1 MQGHKVL
8 IIPEGDAR
16 RLLNWQ
22 ARLFALLLFGVCSTP
37 SAEVER
43 LLRSPDPVAFAEA
56 GDQAGWSVSVH
67 GEWAI
72 VGAPTGSSGPSSF
85 GKAFV
90 YRQGSSPGSWTFNS
104 QLLSPFP
111 GPGDRFGETV
121 SVFDD
126 RILVSGRIGPSDLS
140 AVYLFELDADEWAHT
155 DTFEPQVAS
164 EGRLGTDIAQSQNTI
179 AIGAASDREPTL
191 GRGTVWMFE
200 RSGSA
205 WQLAEKVYPNDPNA
219 GGFGFS
225 VALEEDRLLVGNPG
239 YSDTFIQQG
248 AAFIFDRS
256 GSTWTLTDLLVASNP
271 GWSKKLG
278 WDVDLDSDRAL
289 VGMLSWDT
297 DDNTNLSARLFE
309 FNQTEWTETV
319 QITPSE
325 TLQPHS
331 AYATAVEIM
340 GDSVFIGDQNWDG
353 ALTDQG
359 RVHVFH
365 YQNGIWEEDAPLS
378 ESNIAGRP
386 GLYGFSIAASG
397 ESIIVGTPRSDYIDL
412 GAGSATVFQFQHQQ
426 PIAETRLTP
435 SDSEKDD
442 EFGHGLASTAQTLLV
457 GAPGDSSRGQK
468 SGSVLVF
475 QKALGEWKQTAI
487 LSPQTLEL
495 YDRFGTAVA
504 VEDSIAVIGA
514 HSSDAIDDR
523 AGAAYV
529 FESNGATWQER
540 QMLLPLDGLEQDYF
554 GSAVDIYGDRII
566 IGAPGFF
573 IPGIGISNPGQGYI
587 FAKIG
592 DQWEQAASLIP
603 SDSSCCQL
611 FAYDVQINGNF
622 AFFSA
627 PTEGPTNDYDGA
639 VYVFRLD
646 GSEWVEYQK
655 ILPPAGDTAGR
666 FGLSIA
672 LRGDQ
677 LLIGA
682 PSISGAFAEEGKA
695 YLYRW
700 DGSAWVL
707 DQELFAPSPADQNWF
722 GRQVD
727 FVDGKIAIAANVPT
741 GQDTDFGVTHLFLQD
756 GSAWSAKAEYPFPE
770 PLDDET
776 QIRDLAFAGTHL
788 FTGMPFRDE
797 EYADSGAVFFVDTNL
812 IFADE
817 FEIE

>member
-1 MQGHKVL
+1 M
-8 IIPEGDAR
+8 
-16 RLLNWQ
+16 
-22 ARLFALLLFGVCSTP
+22 LFGVCSSP
-37 SAEVER
+37 SAEIER
-43 LLRSPDPVAFAEA
+43 LERPPDPAAFAEV

-72 VGAPTGSSGPSSF
+72 VGAHTANNDPSPY
-85 GKAFV
+85 GKVFV
-90 YRQGSSPGSWTFNS
+90 YKKDSPSGSWTFHT
-104 QLLSPFP
+104 QLLSPYP
-111 GPGDRFGETV
+111 GPGDRFGEAV
-121 SVFDD
+121 SVFEG
-126 RILVSGRIGPSDLS
+126 RILVSGQIGPSDLS
-140 AVYLFELDADEWAHT
+140 AVYLFELDADEWVHT

-164 EGRLGTDIAQSQNTI
+164 EGRLGYDIAQAQGTI
-179 AIGAASDREPTL
+179 AIGAANDREPTL

-200 RSGSA
+200 RNGGA

-225 VALEEDRLLVGNPG
+225 IALEQDRLLVGNPG
-239 YSDTFIQQG
+239 YSNTFISQG
-248 AAFIFDRS
+248 AAFVFDRS
-256 GSTWTLTDLLVASNP
+256 GSTWTLTDLLIASIP
-271 GWSKKLG
+271 GNDKKLG

-297 DDNTNLSARLFE
+297 ADNTNLSARLFE
-309 FNQTEWTETV
+309 FNQTEWIETV

-325 TLQPHS
+325 PLQPGS

-340 GDSVFIGDQNWDG
+340 GDSVFVGDPYWNG
-353 ALTDQG
+353 ARTDQG

-365 YQNGIWEEDAPLS
+365 YENGTWEEDEPLS
-378 ESNIAGRP
+378 EPNISSRP
-386 GLYGFSIAASG
+386 EFYGFSIAASG
-397 ESIIVGTPRSDYIDL
+397 ESVIVGTPRSGFIG
-412 GAGSATVFQFQHQQ
+412 GAGSATVFQFQNQQ
-426 PIAETRLTP
+426 PISQTRLSP
-435 SDSEKDD
+435 SDSVEDD
-442 EFGHGLASTAQTLLV
+442 QFGHGLASTQQTLLV
-457 GAPGDSSRGQK
+457 GAPGDSPRGEE
-468 SGSVLVF
+468 SGAVLVF
-475 QKALGEWKQTAI
+475 QEALGEWEQTAV
-487 LSPQTLEL
+487 LSPENLEL
-495 YDRFGTAVA
+495 YDRFGASVA
-504 VEDSIAVIGA
+504 ADLSTVVIGA
-514 HSSDAIDDR
+514 RSSSAVDHQ

-529 FESNGATWQER
+529 FERDGDTWQET
-540 QMLLPLDGLEQDYF
+540 QMLLPLDGVEQDYF
-554 GSAVDIYGDRII
+554 GSAVDVSGDQII
-566 IGAPGFF
+566 VGAPGFF
-573 IPGIGISNPGQGYI
+573 VGSIGIANPGQGYI

-592 DQWEQAASLIP
+592 DQWEQTASLIP
-603 SDSSCCQL
+603 SDASCCQL
-611 FAYDVQINGNF
+611 FAYDVQISGDF
-622 AFFSA
+622 AFSSA
-627 PTEGPTNDYDGA
+627 PTDGPTNDYDGA
-639 VYVFRLD
+639 VYVFRFD

-672 LRGDQ
+672 LRDDQ

-682 PSISGAFAEEGKA
+682 PSISGAFAAEGKA
-695 YLYRW
+695 YLYQW
-700 DGSAWVL
+700 DGSAWIF
-707 DQELFAPSPADQNWF
+707 DQELVAPFPADQNWF

-741 GQDTDFGVTHLFLQD
+741 GQDTGFGVTHLFLQD